1 MSQPVN
7 LYLENGVFYTL
18 NASIPRV
25 SAMAISEGKI
35 LAMGNPD
42 ELQDYKKA
50 AAAIINLKGQ
60 TVLPGFTDTH
70 AHLMDTAQNLATLD
84 LSHAKSLEDCISKL
98 KKTATHHKKDNDW
111 VIAHGFDDTRIREKT
126 SLTYKELDSASLEK
140 PIAVFRI
147 DLHSCILNSAGLTKL
162 ALDKNTDGIE
172 KESKGEPTGILRGKA
187 NSMAYDLIIQ
197 SIGDG
202 QKKEGLEKA
211 CQYAIEHG
219 ITSIHCLE
227 GGSEINEHNLEL
239 LKSCQDTLPLRTVIY
254 HQTTDVQKVLR
265 EGYKSI
271 GGCILL
277 DGSIGSRT
285 AAVSQPYF
293 DDPASRDNTGI
304 LYFTDAQL
312 NEFVEEAHQAG
323 LQIAMHAIG
332 DRAIGQLLDAY
343 ERVLDKYPRA
353 DHRHRIEHFEL
364 CTPGQIQKAA
374 RLKVIL
380 AMQPAFDY
388 YWGGHDHMYHSRLG
402 LGRSLNSNPFRKI
415 LDAGCLIAGGSD
427 SDVTPLDPMLGIY
440 SALNHSNPRERMT
453 IEEAVRIYTANA
465 AFAAFEEKERGTLE
479 VGKQADL
486 TVLAQ
491 DLFKARPDDLKDI
504 PVTMTI
510 SRGKVVFQK
519 AEDSK

>member
-1 MSQPVN
+1 MSQPVD
-7 LYLENGVFYTL
+7 LYLENGVIYTL
-18 NASIPRV
+18 DANHPRV
-25 SAMAISEGKI
+25 SAIAIHDGKI
-35 LAMGNPD
+35 LALGHSE
-42 ELQDYKKA
+42 ELQSYKKSA
-50 AAAIINLKGQ
+50 VSVIDLKGQ

-84 LSHAKSLEDCISKL
+84 LSHAKSLEDCVSKL
-98 KKTATHHKKDNDW
+98 KKAATHNKKESGW
-111 VIAHGFDDTRIREKT
+111 IIAHGFDETRIKEKK
-126 SLTYKELDSASLEK
+126 SLTHRELDAASPDK

-147 DLHSCILNSAGLTKL
+147 DLHSCILNQTGLTQL
-162 ALDKNTDGIE
+162 GLDKNTEGIE
-172 KESKGEPTGILRGKA
+172 KDSKGEPTGILRGKA

-197 SIGDG
+197 SIGDA

-211 CQYAIEHG
+211 CQSAIEHG

-227 GGSEINEHNLEL
+227 GGSEVSEHNLEL
-239 LKSCQDTLPLRTVIY
+239 LKSCQETLPLRTVIY
-254 HQTTDVQKVLR
+254 HQTTEVQKVVK

-293 DDPASRDNTGI
+293 DDPASKENTGI
-304 LYFTDAQL
+304 LYFTDAEL
-312 NEFVEEAHQAG
+312 NEFVEEAHRAG

-332 DRAIGQLLDAY
+332 DRAIGQLLDTY
-343 ERVLDKYPRA
+343 ERVLDKYPRMG
-353 DHRHRIEHFEL
+353 HRHRIEHFEL

-415 LDAGCLIAGGSD
+415 LDAGCMIAGGSD

-453 IEEAVRIYTANA
+453 IEEAIRIYTANA
-465 AFAAFEEKERGTLE
+465 AYAAFEEKERGSLE
-479 VGKQADL
+479 AGKLADL

-491 DLFKARPDDLKDI
+491 DPFKARPDDLKDS

-510 SRGKVVFQK
+510 CRGKIVYQK
-519 AEDSK
+519 AAAAQ